1 MLAILWE
8 NKVEAAAVI
17 LFGIGFTTLLL
28 NRNLIRK
35 IIGFSF
41 MDSAIFLF
49 LAAGGYISGDTAPIQ
64 NPAALIPASAMVNPI
79 PAGLVLTGIVVSVS
93 VTALMLALTIQL
105 YQRYRTLDFDEI
117 CRLYHVHTHQEPEED
132 SVPAPKQEGS

>member
-1 MLAILWE
+1 MTVLKQMQI
-8 NKVEAAAVI
+8 NYVEIAAVI

-41 MDSAIFLF
+41 MDSAIYLF
-49 LAAGGYISGDTAPIQ
+49 LASEGYISEAKAPILD
-64 NPAALIPASAMVNPI
+64 AADPVWAGPYINPI

-93 VTALMLALTIQL
+93 VTALMLALTVRL
-105 YQRYRTLDFDEI
+105 YRRYGTLDIDEI
-117 CRLYHVHTHQEPEED
+117 TRKYRQEEE
-132 SVPAPKQEGS
+132 K